1 MTKIK
6 LPISILPEFL
16 ELCNQQSISVNDGT
30 VFGDDFGSISYT
42 CIIDSKFITNLFL
55 SKIGESISI
64 SNDKTM
70 VPFH

>member
-16 ELCNQQSISVNDGT
+16 ELCNQQSISVNDGN

-42 CIIDSKFITNLFL
+42 CMIESKFITNLFL